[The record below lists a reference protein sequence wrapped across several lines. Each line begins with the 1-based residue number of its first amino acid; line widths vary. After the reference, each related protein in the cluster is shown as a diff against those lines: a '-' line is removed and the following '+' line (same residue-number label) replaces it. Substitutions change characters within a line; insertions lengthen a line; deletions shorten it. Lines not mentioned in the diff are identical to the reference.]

1 MQVVNMFTEYPKLCP
16 FRAMNEPREK
26 KLAKN
31 GGVKHYKLDADNC
44 GSHAGIIMTSNS
56 STLTKCPSKNAGL
69 LPSKIFKDPPIVT
82 YKGYTSSSKIS

>member
-1 MQVVNMFTEYPKLCP
+1 
-16 FRAMNEPREK
+16 MNEPREK

-56 STLTKCPSKNAGL
+56 STLTMTMTMTLFPVLK
-69 LPSKIFKDPPIVT
+69 
-82 YKGYTSSSKIS
+82 